1 MKFKNSLVL
10 CGHWLAYTRGVV
22 RVVYNLALT
31 GRPVTLLT
39 QLNWLVHSPQF
50 GGLLLVRVWEAE

>member
-1 MKFKNSLVL
+1 MKFKNSLVF

-31 GRPVTLLT
+31 GRPVTLWT
-39 QLNWLVHSPQF
+39 QLNGLVHPPLF
-50 GGLLLVRVWEAE
+50 RGLLLVHVWEAE